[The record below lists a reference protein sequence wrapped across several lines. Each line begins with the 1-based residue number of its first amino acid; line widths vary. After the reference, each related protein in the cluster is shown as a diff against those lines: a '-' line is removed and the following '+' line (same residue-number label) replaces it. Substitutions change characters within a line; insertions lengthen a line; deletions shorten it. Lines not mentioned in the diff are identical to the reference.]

1 MDFEG
6 RSPTDSDFHGIKQL
20 LHQLFLKSHI
30 NTTEMSDLIIGQNY
44 VGSVVVQSEVDE
56 EMDSD
61 EEDGDAIFGITTA
74 LNITTK
80 KEVKCIEEL
89 RSHIL
94 EKAEKN
100 ASEACLTYLR
110 DVLGDDGRPIGF
122 LINERFIN
130 IPAQISVPLLENLY
144 TEVKKANDKKM
155 SFNFAYY
162 IAILKFYRQ
171 EAKKGRK
178 PEDFFSNP
186 EEEVLLQEAA
196 TSFEY
201 SVKNEA
207 DTGVSGDWLEGDS
220 SLTPYRKVVM
230 FDAAKLPHI
239 ILTIKQFINEQC

>member
-1 MDFEG
+1 
-6 RSPTDSDFHGIKQL
+6 
-20 LHQLFLKSHI
+20 
-30 NTTEMSDLIIGQNY
+30 MSDLIISQNY

-61 EEDGDAIFGITTA
+61 EEGDAIFGITSA

-80 KEVKCIEEL
+80 KEVKCITEL

-94 EKAEKN
+94 QKAEEN
-100 ASEACLTYLR
+100 ASEACLKYLK

-155 SFNFAYY
+155 SFNFVYY

-171 EAKKGRK
+171 EPIKGRK
-178 PEDFFSNP
+178 AEDFFSNP
-186 EEEVLLQEAA
+186 EEEILLQEAA

-207 DTGVSGDWLEGDS
+207 DTGVSGDWLEGDN
-220 SLTPYRKVVM
+220 SLTPYRKVVL